1 MCTRSVGLLATEIE
15 ACGVSTVAL
24 ALVKEL
30 AVLVKA
36 PRMLYLHW
44 PFGHAL
50 GEADHREQQRTV
62 LHDAFSLARA
72 APEPGLIVELPYRW
86 KREVYPPIADWTV
99 DSQVFSAALAHA
111 IASQGAVRGRRQGAM
126 E

>member
-1 MCTRSVGLLATEIE
+1 VGLLAREIE

-30 AVLVKA
+30 ALLVKA

-50 GEADHREQQRTV
+50 GESDHRDQQRTV
-62 LHDAFSLARA
+62 LHDALSLARA
-72 APEPGLIVELPYRW
+72 APRAGLIVELPYRW
-86 KREVYPPIADWTV
+86 KREVYPPIADWTAN
-99 DSQVFSAALAHA
+99 SLAFAAALARTIEA
-111 IASQGAVRGRRQGAM
+111 QRQRGVRGTF
-126 E
+126 

>member
-1 MCTRSVGLLATEIE
+1 M
-15 ACGVSTVAL
+15 STVAL

-50 GEADHREQQRTV
+50 GEPDHQDQQRTV
-62 LHDAFSLARA
+62 LHDALSLARA
-72 APEPGLIVELPYRW
+72 APRPGLIVELPYRW
-86 KREVYPPIADWTV
+86 KRAVYPPIADWMA
-99 DSQVFSAALAHA
+99 DSQAFSAALAHA
-111 IASQGAVRGRRQGAM
+111 IESQGAVRGRRQGAR